1 MIRWPRRILLPA
13 VFAAAVHA
21 APDLKDI
28 PTYQLGL
35 DALGGRLWE
44 VAASRFEAAL
54 KEEDL
59 TPELRASILLRL
71 AEARIRGG
79 QPDLALDTLADPDVA
94 EHPDRPFWNA
104 QALAAA
110 GRFQEAIDAFK
121 TIDAK
126 DSHRTEIAL
135 TQALL
140 ERAVGDSR
148 AALSTLDS
156 ILSLP
161 KPPATARLLKAEILL
176 GEGNPEEAL
185 KALPPTQGLASADQ
199 RIADLV
205 KAQALLALGQA
216 DEAAPI
222 FLDLTAAPENQTLEN
237 HHKAYIGLAEARI
250 KLGSIEPA
258 ADGLLAFIQKNPKS
272 PLLDDAFI
280 LLLQCLP
287 EQPAPND
294 PILTR
299 LRDWA
304 PGRGTTMSFIEDG
317 AAHGWPLPTPPATP
331 LGPASLFYLALG
343 VKKED
348 SPTSP
353 IDAQLLLTRLRLE
366 FPNHPLV
373 PRALFEAGRW
383 YLEEGRRE
391 RATACFESL
400 NRLGQASPPELRAQG
415 LTLEAG
421 ALFTEGQF
429 DQAAALFDEAA
440 DLLEDD
446 RRQSARLNAA
456 TSLLAAG
463 DVAAFDQLD
472 GKTEDPWLQSQLA
485 LERALHLT
493 SVRSPDALPAL
504 LAFIQQ
510 YPDHPRMP
518 EARLSTALA
527 ALDAS
532 PAKSDVA
539 EEQLNDLSPEQQ
551 KSLSPGLLA
560 LARIRLHERRGNWKE
575 SAQEAQE
582 LLGTL
587 EEGPLRNTIRYEQG
601 KALFQNKDYN
611 DARLVLEALI
621 LDAPDSPQAPAALL
635 LSARAAAEGGT
646 PQSQSESLELFDQ
659 LIDSDSD
666 FHEVA
671 RLEKADLLIRL
682 SRLEEAVETLA
693 PWFKEM
699 EDDDP
704 LILSIGLLLGDALFA
719 HAQGQTTILEQAIE
733 VYDRLLGV
741 LPDDSAV
748 RARILYQ
755 KGLALEQFPG
765 RESDALKTYTDVVD
779 SAVGTNRN
787 DWKSIELC
795 GFSALRI
802 LEKREEWA
810 AAKKL
815 ASRIADLKGPRSEE
829 ASDRAKQLGLE
840 HMIWDN

>member
-1 MIRWPRRILLPA
+1 MA
-13 VFAAAVHA
+13 VAALHA
-21 APDLKDI
+21 APKLEDI
-28 PTYQLGL
+28 PTYQLGI

-54 KEEDL
+54 QAEDL
-59 TPELRASILLRL
+59 THELRAAILLRL
-71 AEARIRGG
+71 AEARIRGS
-79 QPDLALDTLADPDVA
+79 QPDLALKTLEDADLA
-94 EHPDRPFWNA
+94 EHPDRPFWHA

-121 TIDAK
+121 AMDPK
-126 DSHRTEIAL
+126 DTHRTEIAL

-140 ERAVGDSR
+140 ERAIGDSR
-148 AALSTLDS
+148 AALATLDS
-156 ILSLP
+156 ILALP
-161 KPPATARLLKAEILL
+161 KPPATARLLKAEIEL
-176 GEGNPEEAL
+176 EEQRPEAAL
-185 KALPPTQGLASADQ
+185 KALPSIKSLNAADS
-199 RIADLV
+199 RTADLL
-205 KAQALLALGQA
+205 KAQALLALDNA
-216 DEAAPI
+216 AEAAPI
-222 FLDLTAAPENQTLEN
+222 FLDLTESPENQTLVN
-237 HHKAYIGLAEARI
+237 HHQAFIGLAEARI
-250 KLGSIEPA
+250 KLGSIETA
-258 ADGLLAFIQKNPKS
+258 ADGLLAFIQKSPGS
-272 PLLDDAFI
+272 PLLDVAFS
-280 LLLQCLP
+280 LLLECLP
-287 EQPAPND
+287 DQPAPNN

-299 LRDWA
+299 LREWA
-304 PGRGTTMSFIEDG
+304 PPAPVQAPTLFARNGG
-317 AAHGWPLPTPPATP
+317 AGSAWPLATPAATP
-331 LGPASLFYLALG
+331 LGPTSLFYLALG
-343 VKKED
+343 VRKE
-348 SPTSP
+348 STPTSP
-353 IDAQLLLTRLRLE
+353 LAAQQLLTRLRIE

-373 PRALFEAGRW
+373 PRALLEAGRW
-383 YLEEGRRE
+383 HLEEDQRE
-391 RATACFESL
+391 RASLCFESL

-421 ALFTEGQF
+421 ALFAEGQF
-429 DQAAALFDEAA
+429 EQAAALFDEAA

-463 DVAAFDQLD
+463 NVAAFDQLD
-472 GKTEDPWLQSQLA
+472 QKSEDPWLESQLA

-504 LAFIQQ
+504 TSFIQQ
-510 YPDHPRMP
+510 HPEHPRMP

-527 ALDAS
+527 ALDTS
-532 PAKSDVA
+532 PAKPDEA
-539 EEQLNDLSPEQQ
+539 AKQLDLITPEQAET
-551 KSLSPGLLA
+551 LSPGLLA
-560 LARIRLHERRGNWKE
+560 LARIRLHERRGDWKE
-575 SAQEAQE
+575 SAEQAQE

-587 EEGPLRNTIRYEQG
+587 EDGPLKNTIRYEQG

-611 DARLVLEALI
+611 DARLVLQALVE
-621 LDAPDSPQAPAALL
+621 DSPDSPQAAAALL

-646 PQSQSESLELFDQ
+646 PQSQAESLQLFDQ

-682 SRLEEAVETLA
+682 SRLDEATETLA
-693 PWFKEM
+693 PWFAEM
-699 EDDDP
+699 EDEDP

-719 HAQGQTTILEQAIE
+719 NAQGDADTLEQAIG

-741 LPDDSAV
+741 LPEDSPV

-755 KGLALEQFPG
+755 KGLALEQFEG
-765 RESDALKTYTDVVD
+765 RESEALKTYTDVVD
-779 SAVGTNRN
+779 AAVGSERN

-815 ASRIADLKGPRSEE
+815 ARRIADLKGPRSAE
-829 ASDRAKQLGLE
+829 AADRAKTLGLE
-840 HMIWDN
+840 HMIWED